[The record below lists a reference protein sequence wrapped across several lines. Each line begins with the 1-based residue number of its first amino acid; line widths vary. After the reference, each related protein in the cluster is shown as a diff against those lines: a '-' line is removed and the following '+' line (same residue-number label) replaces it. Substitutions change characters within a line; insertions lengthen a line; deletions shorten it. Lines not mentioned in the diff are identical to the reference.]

1 LWPPPSARLSIHD
14 RRYHVEV
21 SHNEDEDFAA
31 LFAASEKQTKRFQT
45 GQTIA
50 GTIVAI
56 GADEA
61 LVNVGAKGE
70 ATIDRG
76 ELTAEDG
83 TLEFKVG
90 DRIEATVTSTA
101 GGITL
106 SRRLQ
111 RGAATARQ
119 LEDAYRAGLP
129 VEGKVEAQVKGGYTV
144 TIARQ
149 RAFCPIS
156 QIDTIRT
163 TDPAVHEGRVYAFRI
178 IEYGEGGRKFV
189 VSRRALLQ
197 EEQEVKA
204 AAVRQAIAPGATL
217 KGRVASVREFG
228 AFVDIG
234 GNVQGLLHISE
245 MSWTRIADPSALV
258 KPGDE
263 ITVRVLRVEDD
274 KIALGLKQLTEDPWT
289 ATVAALQA
297 GQLLNGTVEKVE
309 KFGVFVSL
317 APGVSGLVPASETG
331 LPRDADLRR
340 AFASGARL
348 DVIVLEIDAAARRI
362 RLSAKAVAAAKEEAE
377 VRDYAAR
384 DAAQSPSMGSLADQL
399 RSALKR
405 PEK

>member
-1 LWPPPSARLSIHD
+1 M
-14 RRYHVEV
+14 
-21 SHNEDEDFAA
+21 EDEDFAT
-31 LFAASEKQTKRFQT
+31 LFAASEMQTKRFQT
-45 GQTIA
+45 GQTIT

-56 GADEA
+56 GAAEA

-70 ATIDRG
+70 ASIDRG
-76 ELTAEDG
+76 ELTGEDG
-83 TLEFKVG
+83 TLAFKVG
-90 DRIEATVTSTA
+90 DRIEATVMSTS

-119 LEDAYRAGLP
+119 IEDAYRAGLP

-149 RAFCPIS
+149 RAFCPFS
-156 QIDTIRT
+156 QIDTIRAP
-163 TDPAVHEGRVYAFRI
+163 DPAVHEGRVYPFRI
-178 IEYGEGGRKFV
+178 TEYGDGGRRFV

-197 EEQEVKA
+197 EDQAVKA
-204 AAVRQAIAPGATL
+204 AAVRQGIAPGMTV

-234 GNVQGLLHISE
+234 GNVQGLLHVSE
-245 MSWTRIADPSALV
+245 MSWTRVADPSAVV

-289 ATVAALQA
+289 AAAAGLQI

-309 KFGVFVSL
+309 KFGVFVAV

-331 LPRDADLRR
+331 LPRDADLRK
-340 AFASGARL
+340 AFPRGAPL

-362 RLSAKAVAAAKEEAE
+362 RLSSKAVAAAREDAE

-384 DAAQSPSMGSLADQL
+384 DAAPSSSMGSLADRL

-405 PEK
+405 SDGE